1 MVMEKMPR
9 RIYTPVDDLSAEEKS
24 TLDLQENEA
33 REIYRRREELI
44 TRWRNISRFFKKK
57 VEQQVRSK
65 PGKGKKSEKIGVK
78 TTTEPLRLFGLDE
91 MGLEAIMDCVDRE
104 AVLEY
109 QRKENPHSA
118 NWEKDTDRF
127 IARNLTLGVK
137 SILQDLRTLK
147 KGDESADF
155 HPERSADF
163 YEENLHDLHIA
174 REKLKKFQQELDDL
188 LLDINMAKKAKQLR
202 LVPMIGE
209 EYHQKEREYLD
220 YIRTD
225 RLAFLIVQA
234 KRLKQM
240 KETFDKNGRIVE
252 TPYVQQMMARIEDVI
267 DGNRPVFIHGELG
280 SGKTALAKHLCVSRI
295 SSEYLD
301 RWEQGNE
308 ELGLKAHPRPVRGS
322 LSRLEYEKQMQ
333 EWENLRQNAAEPILI
348 SGHKEIDVETFI
360 GGFKIERMKKMTPQ
374 EQVEFIK
381 EEKRKYQEKYEAEIL
396 AGGDPNQL
404 NKDLQLLERSLMQSF
419 DSAVETTAYLG
430 KFYRAMYEGRPIII
444 DEVNAIPHHVLIM
457 LNELLTLKPGDTV
470 LPAVDNLPSFKV
482 AKGFS
487 VILTGNWRPGSN
499 KLYVGRQQMD
509 AAFLS
514 RLAIIPYDF
523 LPNATDASA
532 FVQESTTPEEEEER
546 REQLAGN
553 ELTQMLAVRLMVN
566 SGSGFEAP
574 ENAFQIIN
582 RLAIVARGI
591 ENVLSKDDVDRSFFP
606 STTNVTT
613 SPKDILSENVL
624 SLRHLIPIIEEW
636 RENAYTRDLD
646 EYLFLHYV
654 ERSQQRR
661 EEFVYLYEILQRVG
675 GFFSPAKGWPSAA
688 STDLVKLLDEFNV
701 SKKMYG
707 AMKSGDRRPSA
718 LSVID
723 TEVAPLKYFSMVDV
737 VEQLFGKLPERKRVG
752 KLIKPIKPEEV
763 ETDPLVAAQMKLLV
777 DQLAEIDRKLLENLD
792 GDREEITKKDLAQA
806 YKCRED
812 QVSLTK
818 EEFLAGRDIV
828 IHYGN
833 LDLGEFVDP
842 EGLVLPNQIA
852 GNLDLSG
859 LKAIKGLK
867 FPDSVT
873 NVLYLKNI
881 TTTEGLFDLP
891 VGIRTIVFGKDM
903 PDSEIEKLQK
913 HYSEDLK
920 KTFKKATA

>member
-1 MVMEKMPR
+1 MTKEQMPR
-9 RIYTPVDDLSAEEKS
+9 RIYTKVEDLSAQEKS
-24 TLDLQENEA
+24 TLDLQENEVK
-33 REIYRRREELI
+33 EIYRRREELF
-44 TRWRNISRFFKKK
+44 TRWRNISKFFRKK
-57 VEQQVRSK
+57 VEQQVRTK
-65 PGKGKKSEKIGVK
+65 LGKGKKSEKAGMEII
-78 TTTEPLRLFGLDE
+78 ERPLRLMGLDE
-91 MGLEAIMDCVDRE
+91 MGLEAIMACVDRE
-104 AVLEY
+104 AVLKD
-109 QRKENPHSA
+109 QQKNNPHSR
-118 NWEKDTDRF
+118 NWEQDADRF
-127 IARNLTLGVK
+127 ITRNLTMDVK
-137 SILQDLRTLK
+137 GILQDLRALK
-147 KGDESADF
+147 QGDEDADF

-163 YEENLHDLHIA
+163 YEENLHDLHVA
-174 REKLKKFQQELDDL
+174 REKLKKFQQELDAL
-188 LLDINMAKKAKQLR
+188 LLDINMAKKAGQKR
-202 LVPMIGE
+202 LVKRFGE
-209 EYHQKEREYLD
+209 EYHEKEREYLD

-225 RLAFLIVQA
+225 RLAFLVVQA
-234 KRLKQM
+234 KRLRQM

-308 ELGLKAHPRPVRGS
+308 ELGLKPHPRPVRGS
-322 LSRLEYEKQMQ
+322 LSRLEYEKQME
-333 EWENLRQNAAEPILI
+333 EWENLRRNAAEPILI
-348 SGHKEIDVETFI
+348 SGHKEIEVETFI

-381 EEKRKYQEKYEAEIL
+381 EEKRKYQEKYKTES
-396 AGGDPNQL
+396 DPDQL
-404 NKDLQLLERSLMQSF
+404 KKDLQLLERSLMQSF
-419 DSAVETTAYLG
+419 DTAVETTAYLG

-470 LPAVDNLPSFKV
+470 NPAVDNLPSFKV

-532 FVQESTTPEEEEER
+532 FINEPTTPEEEQER

-553 ELTQMLAVRLMVN
+553 ELTQMLVVRLMD
-566 SGSGFEAP
+566 SPGSGFEAP
-574 ENAFQIIN
+574 EDAFQKIN

-591 ENVLSKDDVDRSFFP
+591 ENVLSKNDVDREFFP
-606 STTNVTT
+606 ANANVTT
-613 SPKDILSENVL
+613 NPKDILSENVL

-636 RENAYTRDLD
+636 RANGYSRDLD

-654 ERSQQRR
+654 ERSQQRP
-661 EEFVYLYEILQRVG
+661 EEFAYLYEILQRVG
-675 GFFSPAKGWPSAA
+675 GFFPTSKGWPTAGA
-688 STDLVKLLDEFNV
+688 SDLLKLLEEFNV

-707 AMKSGDRRPSA
+707 AMESGDRRQSA
-718 LSVID
+718 LSAVD
-723 TEVAPLKYFSMVDV
+723 TEVAPLKHYSMVEV

-763 ETDPLVAAQMKLLV
+763 EIDPLVEAQRRLLAE
-777 DQLAEIDRKLLENLD
+777 QIAEIDRKLFENLE
-792 GDREEITKKDLAQA
+792 GDREAITKKDLAQFH
-806 YKCRED
+806 KCRED

-828 IHYGN
+828 FHYGN
-833 LDLGEFVDP
+833 LDLGEFVNP
-842 EGLVLPNQIA
+842 EGLILPSQIA
-852 GNLDLSG
+852 GDLDLSG
-859 LKAIKGLK
+859 LQTIEGLK
-867 FPDSVT
+867 WPDSVIG
-873 NVLYLKNI
+873 VVYLNNI
-881 TTTEGLFDLP
+881 TSAKGLFELP